1 MSIDRR
7 HVGFALPTF
16 ALTIT
21 PERLGCFAEAIG
33 ESNGT
38 LRQVIAPPTFLK
50 VIEGEGGSSRR
61 IMEEL
66 EVDLRRVLHAEQQ
79 FEYFLPIRAGD
90 SITVSRKVAEIYQK
104 KGGEMEF
111 IVIETGFFDAA
122 GQRVALSRQIVLV
135 RHPKKR
141 EL

>member
-1 MSIDRR
+1 VSIDRR
-7 HVGFALPTF
+7 HVGFSLPTF
-16 ALTIT
+16 TLTIAS
-21 PERLGCFAEAIG
+21 EHLARFAEAIG
-33 ESNGT
+33 ESNEA

-61 IMEEL
+61 IMNEL

-79 FEYFLPIRAGD
+79 FEYFLPVRVGD
-90 SITVSRKVAEIYQK
+90 SITVERKVAEIYEK

-111 IVIETGFFDAA
+111 IVIETGFFDAS

-141 EL
+141 EQ